1 MAFCNSCGT
10 SISSGTRFC
19 SKCGA
24 PILASGFASN
34 TSAGTTQPG
43 PAAPVAPTQPPPA
56 TSSGTTLSPPPPP
69 QNNNALKI
77 VLVIIGVVIL
87 IGALGIG
94 VLTVVGLH
102 IAKNTRV
109 RHEGDHVKVET
120 PFGTVESSKDPDQV
134 AKNLGIDIYP
144 GAEVQKDGASSA
156 SFGNLR
162 TVNATFESS
171 DSVDK
176 VCSFYKSK
184 FPNATVST
192 SDENHCTIVSNAV
205 PPNVATIN
213 VEPNGGGSKFQISS
227 VTKK

>member
-10 SISSGTRFC
+10 SITQGTRFC

-24 PILASGFASN
+24 PILASGFPSS
-34 TSAGTTQPG
+34 TPAGATQPSPTTPSSIPPSAT
-43 PAAPVAPTQPPPA
+43 PA
-56 TSSGTTLSPPPPP
+56 P

-77 VLVIIGVVIL
+77 VLIVIGVIIV

-109 RHEGDHVKVET
+109 HHEGDRVKVET

-144 GAEVQKDGASSA
+144 GAEVQKDGAASA

-184 FPNATVST
+184 FPNASVST

-205 PPNVATIN
+205 PPNVITIN
-213 VEPNGGGSKFQISS
+213 IEPNGGGSKFQISS
-227 VTKK
+227 VTNKNK